1 MTIDHFFHIC
11 IEKRYIGMVEMK
23 DDDKED
29 LIFIFRQLFERGKI
43 SKEELDKCIGRVLV
57 CSFGRR

>member
-1 MTIDHFFHIC
+1 
-11 IEKRYIGMVEMK
+11 MVEMK